1 MRQRLFRSALLIF
14 AITLLISG
22 VFIFT
27 NIGLWQHYR
36 ASSNAELS
44 NLIGTIAQEYP
55 ELDASVIIHAFVQKD
70 ETAQA
75 NGEAILRSYG
85 YTANDFIS
93 SSAGKY
99 AHMLILVSLLTLIFL
114 GVVFLA
120 YLWLED
126 IRRRKN
132 IRVLVDYV
140 QKLNDHVYDLRI
152 KANTED
158 DLSLLSNELYK
169 ITVTLKEASEQD
181 RKARHNL
188 ETALADISHQLK
200 TPLTSLQVALDNLE
214 SDPDMPLAV
223 RQDFLRSSSRQVVIM
238 SDLVTT
244 LLNLAKFDN
253 GIIRMQRRVMPI
265 SEIFDRV
272 YMGLEILADLA
283 DIQINI
289 EGDLDAQVKLD
300 PRWQAEA
307 LSNII
312 KNCIE
317 HSPPHSAIS
326 VLVEDSV
333 FYTRISIRDHGTG
346 IDSQD
351 LYHIFERFYKTKGS
365 KTTSVGIGLSFAK
378 SVIEADHGQI
388 QVKSTLGSGT
398 IFIITYFH

>member
-1 MRQRLFRSALLIF
+1 MRQRLLRSALLIF

-22 VFIFT
+22 VFIFA
-27 NIGLWQHYR
+27 NVSLWRRYR

-44 NLIGTIAQEYP
+44 NLLGAIAQEHP
-55 ELDASVIIHAFVQKD
+55 ELDTNTIIHALTQKD

-93 SSAGKY
+93 SSTGEY
-99 AHMLILVSLLTLIFL
+99 AHMLILVTLLTLTFL
-114 GVVFLA
+114 AAIFLA
-120 YLWLED
+120 YFWFED
-126 IRRRKN
+126 SRRYKN
-132 IRVLVDYV
+132 IRALVDYV

-214 SDPDMPLAV
+214 SDPDMPLVV

-253 GIIRMQRRVMPI
+253 GTIRMQRRIMPI
-265 SEIFDRV
+265 SGILDRV

-289 EGDLDAQVKLD
+289 EGDLTAQVKLD
-300 PRWQAEA
+300 PHWQAEA

-317 HSPPHSAIS
+317 HSPPHSVVS
-326 VLVEDSV
+326 VSVEDSV
-333 FYTRISIRDHGTG
+333 FYTRILIRDHGTG

-351 LYHIFERFYKTKGS
+351 LYHIFERFYKTRGS
-365 KTTSVGIGLSFAK
+365 KATSVGIGLSFAK
-378 SVIEADHGQI
+378 SVIEADNGQI
-388 QVKSTLGSGT
+388 QVKSTSGSGT
-398 IFIITYFH
+398 TFIITYFH